1 MHLNEIANKSSLV
14 NLPTS
19 ADMAD
24 GVLTILDN

>member
-1 MHLNEIANKSSLV
+1 MHLNEIAKSSLV

-24 GVLTILDN
+24 EVLTILDN

>member
-1 MHLNEIANKSSLV
+1 MHLIEIIKSSLV